1 MRIALHKI
9 SDDRHAL
16 ELIRESGARER
27 VECETRSFLLHDLL
41 HYAVESEARLAAGFW
56 GELAHGKTLAQ
67 MNDRTGAEEAAAR
80 GMAFAAMSDELAAIE
95 QVVGVLSGLTKGR
108 NSAELVSGMRRYA
121 ENLGTSLPDW
131 VSVELVDAVQERMRR
146 LIGHWKATPYGG
158 TMELQWEL
166 SAQAAGS
173 R

>member
-16 ELIRESGARER
+16 ELIRASGTRER

-41 HYAVESEARLAAGFW
+41 HYAVESQARLSRGFW
-56 GELAHGKTLAQ
+56 GELASGKTLAQ

-80 GMAFAAMSDELAAIE
+80 GVMFAAMSSELAAIE

-108 NSAELVSGMRRYA
+108 SSAELVSGMQRYA
-121 ENLGTSLPDW
+121 ENLGTSLPGW
-131 VSVELVDAVQERMRR
+131 VSVQLVDAVQERMRR
-146 LIGHWKATPYGG
+146 LVGQWKATPYGG
-158 TMELQWEL
+158 TLELQWEVP
-166 SAQAAGS
+166 AQAAGS